1 MDIEF
6 ITKIDTL
13 LFILGFF
20 IMSISL
26 LIIIFNYNINFALNT
41 LFLGV
46 LVSSF
51 TFKELSLIIE
61 LTKHD

>member
-1 MDIEF
+1 MNIEF